1 MAKNEA
7 LIFKQ
12 WDSQG
17 RIQRHVTQKML
28 EKLDQETD
36 AISKELKSLIEK
48 TSSAN
53 FQNEE
58 KLSDFCIHTAFD
70 GPVSDTDGNDQ
81 IPDRESIEVRCFAL
95 FE

>member
-1 MAKNEA
+1 
-7 LIFKQ
+7 
-12 WDSQG
+12 
-17 RIQRHVTQKML
+17 ML

-53 FQNEE
+53 FQNE
-58 KLSDFCIHTAFD
+58 KDLSDFCIHTAFD
-70 GPVSDTDGNDQ
+70 GPISDTDGNDK